1 MDHVSSLLLTG
12 ATCRRTLLNAHD
24 PSDGTGGSFYE
35 ELKRGGGMS
44 GYTATEAVVGS
55 WKEDSARADL
65 DVEGS
70 SSYNIEMHNKETG

>member
-55 WKEDSARADL
+55 
-65 DVEGS
+65 
-70 SSYNIEMHNKETG
+70 